1 MNTES
6 EFFAEQHLE
15 EKYNLRVLGR
25 LLPFVKPYRG
35 LVIISMI
42 LVALFTVCELA
53 IPYFSK
59 VAIDNFIVPGYQES
73 GPADSKRYLQV
84 ETGRPAVGE
93 IISRHPGL
101 FESRKDGA
109 RIELSEINR
118 LSPGEI
124 KVLREKDLRGISLVT
139 AFFLLLILFSFIIHF
154 AQQVAMELTG
164 QRIMHR
170 LRMAVYEKI
179 QTMSF
184 AYFNRNPVGR
194 LVTRATNDVQN
205 MYEFFTSFISFVFK
219 DVFMLLGIALVLVSL
234 NWKLALV
241 SFSLLPFTV
250 YASALFARRARDIF
264 RVLRI
269 KAAEINTRFSESIDG
284 IRVIQLF
291 QQERTSYQKMHGL
304 NRENYQ
310 AGIRQI
316 RMLGVFLPLVEFCGF
331 LAMGLIILYGGSKV
345 MNQSLSLG
353 TLVAF
358 LSYIRMFFRP
368 LRDLAEKF
376 NILQNALTSAERI
389 FQILDNKKDQD
400 LAAVASDR
408 TGPRMGPVTSL
419 EFRNVSFAYNLEE
432 QALSDISF
440 RLKRGEHLALVGPT
454 GSGKST
460 LVSLLAGFYSPQ
472 SGAILINDKN
482 LEEWDIVELRSR
494 MALILQ
500 DQFLFSGTVRENIL
514 QGNPNLGQKELEE
527 ILRASNAEAVIK
539 KLPRGLE
546 TSLQQ
551 GGGSISSGQRQLISI
566 ARAFARDSELLILDE
581 ATSAIDSE
589 TEGYIQEAIQ
599 RLMQGRTCITIAHRP
614 SAARSASRIMAM
626 HQGRIIES
634 GTHQELIARKGF
646 YYSLRSLQA

>member
-15 EKYNLRVLGR
+15 EKYNLRALGR

-35 LVIISMI
+35 LVIITMI

-59 VAIDNFIVPGYQES
+59 VAIDSFIVPGYQEA
-73 GPADSKRYLQV
+73 GPGDSTRYLRV
-84 ETGRPAVGE
+84 DTERRAVRE
-93 IISRHPGL
+93 IMARHPGL
-101 FESRKDGA
+101 FDSRNDQA
-109 RIELSEINR
+109 RIALSEINR

-124 KVLREKDLRGISLVT
+124 ETLRQKDIRGISLVT
-139 AFFLLLILFSFIIHF
+139 SFFLLLILFSFIIHF

-164 QRIMHR
+164 QKIMHS

-179 QTMSF
+179 QNMSF

-219 DVFMLLGIALVLVSL
+219 DIFMLLGIALVLVSL

-241 SFSLLPFTV
+241 SFCLLPFTV

-264 RVLRI
+264 RILRI

-284 IRVIQLF
+284 IRIIQLF
-291 QQERTSYQKMHGL
+291 LQEKASYRKMQDL
-304 NRENYQ
+304 NRENYL
-310 AGIRQI
+310 AGIKQI

-389 FQILDNKKDQD
+389 FQILDNQKDQD
-400 LAAVASDR
+400 PAASADR
-408 TGPRMGPVTSL
+408 SGQRMGPVDSL
-419 EFRNVSFAYNLEE
+419 EFKEVFFAYNREE
-432 QALSDISF
+432 QALADISF
-440 RLKRGEHLALVGPT
+440 RLERGEHLALVGPT

-472 SGAILINDKN
+472 SGAILVNDKN
-482 LEEWDIVELRSR
+482 IEEWDIAELRLR

-514 QGNPNLGQKELEE
+514 QGNPNLDQKELEE

-546 TSLQQ
+546 TRLTQ

-599 RLMQGRTCITIAHRP
+599 RLMQGRTSITIAHRP

-646 YYSLRSLQA
+646 YYRLRSLQA